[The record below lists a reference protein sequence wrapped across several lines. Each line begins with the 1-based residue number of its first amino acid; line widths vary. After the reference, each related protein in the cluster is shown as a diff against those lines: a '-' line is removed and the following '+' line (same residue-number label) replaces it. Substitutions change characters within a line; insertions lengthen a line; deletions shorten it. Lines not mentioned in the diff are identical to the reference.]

1 MAERDGLFLHE
12 EIMLLAL
19 RDDEG
24 TVASGTMYTY
34 GLGGAILAEL
44 LLGERIRVVTPKKT
58 PLVESVRFD
67 RFDDPILDECLTKLR
82 DAKKRASLQTWVS
95 RFVGIRKL
103 RHRIAE
109 RLATRGILR
118 VDTGKVL
125 GIFSRKIYPEV
136 DAGPEK
142 RIISRLRRVI
152 FQGVSEI
159 DPRTVALVSLAHH
172 TGLLRVVFD
181 KKELKAEK
189 VRIERIMNGDL
200 TGKATKQAIEAMQAA
215 VMVACIMPAIMVATT
230 VHH

>member
-1 MAERDGLFLHE
+1 MAERDDLFLHE

-19 RDDEG
+19 RDEKG
-24 TVASGTMYTY
+24 TIASGTTYNY

-58 PLVESVRFD
+58 PLVEPVGFD
-67 RFDDPILDECLTKLR
+67 RFGDPVIDECLEKIRNT
-82 DAKKRASLQTWVS
+82 KKRASLQTWVS
-95 RFVGIRKL
+95 RFVGVKKL
-103 RHRIAE
+103 HHRIAE
-109 RLATRGILR
+109 RLAERGILR

-136 DAGPEK
+136 DGGPED

-152 FQGVSEI
+152 FQGASDV
-159 DPRTVALVSLAHH
+159 DPRTVTLVSLAHH
-172 TGLLRVVFD
+172 TGLLKVVFD

-189 VRIERIMNGDL
+189 DRLEKIMNGDL
-200 TGKATKQAIEAMQAA
+200 SGKATKQAIEAMQAA
-215 VMVACIMPAIMVATT
+215 VMVACIVPVIITTTT